1 MKLKKAIFI
10 NITSIV
16 LGINFLTN
24 VFAEKIVL
32 RNVSEDINLTSI
44 SHYSTNSEDKDHKII
59 FKLNSKEVL
68 ADDKL
73 ITIDEFPFV
82 KEGTTLLSLRVIS
95 ETMSIF
101 GNSSSIDW
109 NSVTKK
115 ATLKYQDKEIIFTQD
130 SRIYTIDGKSY
141 VMENSSPIIKN
152 DRIFIPLRVLA
163 NAMELNVEWDN
174 ISKEIII
181 KNK

>member
-1 MKLKKAIFI
+1 MKLKRAIFI
-10 NITSIV
+10 NMTAIV
-16 LGINFLTN
+16 LGINCLTN
-24 VFAEKIVL
+24 VFAERVVL
-32 RNVSEDINLTSI
+32 KNVSGDVNLTNI
-44 SHYSTNSEDKDHKII
+44 SHYSTNSEDKSHKIV

-82 KEGTTLLSLRVIS
+82 NQGTTLLPLRIIS

-130 SRIYTIDGKSY
+130 SKIYTIDGKSY
-141 VMENSSPIIKN
+141 TMENSSPIIKN
-152 DRIFIPLRVLA
+152 GRIFIPLRVLA

-174 ISKEIII
+174 TLKEIII